1 MSFPSKLKEIKD
13 NAMNILH
20 AIFLSFACL
29 SFQLGAQEESN
40 VLLYTDPVQVS
51 SSINAYENLTAGQPI
66 QGSVMV
72 THQENNAVDPDSF
85 KLGKKTLKVELVQS
99 TPMSS
104 YNPLVVTIYSFQL
117 PGMSQGMYTLDPIS
131 VKVGGKVY
139 QAPPLTIQVP

>member
-1 MSFPSKLKEIKD
+1 
-13 NAMNILH
+13 MNMLH
-20 AIFLSFACL
+20 ALFLLFAGL
-29 SFQLGAQEESN
+29 SLHLYAQEESN
-40 VLLYTDPVQVS
+40 VLIYTDPVQIS

-72 THQENNAVDPDSF
+72 THQENNAVDADSF
-85 KLGKKTLKVELVQS
+85 KLGDKPLKVELVQS

-104 YNPLVVTIYSFQL
+104 YSHLVVTIYSFQF
-117 PGMSQGMYTLDPIS
+117 PGMSQGMYTLDPIN